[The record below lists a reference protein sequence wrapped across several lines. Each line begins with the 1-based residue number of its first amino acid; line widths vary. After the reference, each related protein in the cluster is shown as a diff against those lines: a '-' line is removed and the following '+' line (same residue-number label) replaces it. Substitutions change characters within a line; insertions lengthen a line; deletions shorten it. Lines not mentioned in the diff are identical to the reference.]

1 MLIHVFSKVQSKIST
16 IAVTFDAGARA
27 EGSKFSP
34 GLAHMLEHMIFKG
47 TPTRSYLEIPKQIA
61 FLGGN
66 ANAFTS
72 MEKVTFYISVPYEN
86 TEQAMEI
93 LSDMVFNS
101 ILPEDEFLKEREVV
115 KEEELS
121 SKDDV
126 QSYMW
131 DNLCK
136 EVWPSRF
143 GLPIIGTPESI
154 AGFTHKELVRFYK
167 KFYKPKH
174 ALVSFSGNFS
184 KREAKKMMTKYF
196 GRANGKMKHLE
207 DPFFPK
213 EDSSRTV
220 TVTRPELEH
229 TYVMITYPGESITS
243 PHSIPDDIM
252 LSILGEG
259 MDSRLFTEVREK
271 RGLCYGISAGSSS
284 YRDYGL
290 VMISSSTREENLEQ
304 MLALIDQEVGRIR
317 TESVTEEELQ
327 RAKNKY
333 RIYLYSLVERSQ
345 SMAMDAGSR
354 AFYGQETLEELEGK
368 VNSVTVQDILEAAQ
382 RNFDPT
388 RKIVLICKEEDKNEA

>member
-1 MLIHVFSKVQSKIST
+1 MIHVFSKVQSKIST
-16 IAVTFDAGARA
+16 ISVTFDAGARA
-27 EGSKFSP
+27 EGTKFSP

-47 TPTRSYLEIPKQIA
+47 TPTRSYLDIPKEIA

-72 MEKVTFYISVPYEN
+72 MEKVTFYITVPYEN
-86 TEQAMEI
+86 TEKAMEI

-101 ILPEDEFLKEREVV
+101 TLPEDEFLKEREVV

-126 QSYMW
+126 HSFMW
-131 DNLCK
+131 DHLSR
-136 EVWPSRF
+136 ELWPGRF
-143 GLPIIGTPESI
+143 GLPIIGTPKSI
-154 AGFTHKELVRFYK
+154 AGFTHKELVRFYN
-167 KFYKPKH
+167 KFYKRKN

-184 KREAKKMMTKYF
+184 KREAKKMMTQYF
-196 GRANGKMKHLE
+196 GRANGKMKHL
-207 DPFFPK
+207 D
-213 EDSSRTV
+213 DSFLPREGGSNTV
-220 TVTRPELEH
+220 IVTRPELEH
-229 TYVMITYPGESITS
+229 TYVMITYPGEPITS

-284 YRDYGL
+284 FRDYGT
-290 VMISSSTREENLEQ
+290 VMISSSTREENLDQ
-304 MLALIDQEVGRIR
+304 MISLIEHEVERIKS
-317 TESVTEEELQ
+317 EPVSEEELQ

-345 SMAMDAGSR
+345 SMAMDASSR
-354 AFYGQETLEELEGK
+354 VFYGQETLEELEEK
-368 VNSVTVQDILEAAQ
+368 VNAVSIKDILESAR
-382 RNFDPT
+382 RNFDPNK
-388 RKIVLICKEEDKNEA
+388 KIVLICKEEVKNEA